1 LVRTN
6 QLPSE
11 EPVNRPL
18 AITAL
23 AIAAATSLLA
33 APAFGTADAPAA
45 RPQKALVIGIDGALL
60 SKIQAFDTPALKSL
74 ISSGSAAKT
83 SLYASPFAP
92 TLSGPGWA
100 TNATGVWPD
109 KHKVKSNSWGTGT
122 NLTQYPDFLTRLER
136 ARPELS
142 TYAIADWTPLTTN
155 SAGQA
160 IFSDAVQKK
169 VTYDGDALG
178 WAAADARIATEA
190 AAYLKDTGPDASFVY
205 FGNVDIAGH
214 SCGAAGACY
223 RTATEQTDK
232 HIATLLNAVRA
243 RPTYANEDWTILVTA
258 DHGHTEAGGHGGSS
272 VPERSSFIIRNG
284 PGTTPGTPAIAPKN
298 VDIAAIVLSR
308 FGVTVPELDGVAT
321 TPADPF
327 DSLVGTLQS
336 RLDETGVPTDV
347 KGWTHSAPTGW
358 TIDNAG
364 LGTGGVREW
373 QGWSFTT
380 DDFWTRA
387 APDQQRESN
396 VRARGVFAVA
406 DSDEWSDKTRSGLFN
421 SKLVSPAYDVSG
433 SSSATVSFSSHYL
446 KSGNETATVLAA
458 FDGGTPKPI
467 LTYTAD
473 VIAKQERLTVPVPA
487 GARTL
492 KLTWSLT
499 NGDNDWYW
507 AIDNPQIDR

>member
-1 LVRTN
+1 MKRSTALTALVTLSTAVLAAA
-6 QLPSE
+6 LPSSAT
-11 EPVNRPL
+11 P
-18 AITAL
+18 
-23 AIAAATSLLA
+23 AATA
-33 APAFGTADAPAA
+33 ATAA
-45 RPQKALVIGIDGALL
+45 RPQKVVVIGIDGALL
-60 SKIQAFDTPALKSL
+60 SKIQAFGTPALKGL
-74 ISSGSAAKT
+74 ISTGSASRT
-83 SLYASPFAP
+83 TLYASPFAP

-109 KHKVKSNSWGTGT
+109 KHKVTSNSWGTGT
-122 NLTQYPDFLTRLER
+122 NLTRYPDFLTRLER

-160 IFSDAVQKK
+160 IFSDEVQKK

-178 WAAADARIATEA
+178 WAAADAKIATEA
-190 AAYLKDTGPDASFVY
+190 AAYLKGTGPDASFVY

-223 RTATEQTDK
+223 RTAIEQTDR
-232 HIATLLNAVRA
+232 HVATLLAAIKSRT
-243 RPTYANEDWTILVTA
+243 TYANEDWTILVTA
-258 DHGHTEAGGHGGSS
+258 DHGHTDAGGHGGSS
-272 VPERSSFIIRNG
+272 PAERASFIIRNG

-298 VDIAAIVLSR
+298 VDIAAIALSR
-308 FGVTVPELDGVAT
+308 FGLSFPDLDGQAA
-321 TPADPF
+321 PGAADPF
-327 DSLVGTLQS
+327 DSLMGSLQS
-336 RLDETGVPTDV
+336 RADETGVPVDV
-347 KGWTHSAPTGW
+347 KGWTHSTPAGW
-358 TIDNAG
+358 SIDNAG

-387 APDQQRESN
+387 APNQSRESN

-421 SKLVSPAYDVSG
+421 SKLVSPGYDVSG
-433 SSSATVSFSSHYL
+433 AANATLSFSSHYL
-446 KSGNETATVLAA
+446 KSGNETATVLAS
-458 FDGGTPKPI
+458 FDGAAPKPV

-473 VIAKQERLTVPVPA
+473 AIAKLERLTIPVPS

-492 KLTWSLT
+492 KITWSLT
-499 NGDNDWYW
+499 QGDNDWYW
-507 AIDNPQIDR
+507 AIDNPQLTKN

>member
-1 LVRTN
+1 MKR
-6 QLPSE
+6 
-11 EPVNRPL
+11 
-18 AITAL
+18 ATAL
-23 AIAAATSLLA
+23 IALTTLLA
-33 APAFGTADAPAA
+33 ATATTSFSSAAVPSNAQA
-45 RPQKALVIGIDGALL
+45 RPQKVVVIGIDGALL
-60 SKIQAFDTPALKSL
+60 SKIQAFNTPALKSL
-74 ISSGSAAKT
+74 ISSGSAGRT
-83 SLYASPFAP
+83 TLYANPFAP

-109 KHKVKSNSWGTGT
+109 KHKVTSNSWGTGT
-122 NLTQYPDFLTRLER
+122 NLTRYPDFLTRLER

-160 IFSDAVQKK
+160 IFSDEVQRK

-190 AAYLKDTGPDASFVY
+190 AAYLKNTGPDASFVY

-223 RTATEQTDK
+223 RKALEETDRHVGSLVAAIKSRTAY
-232 HIATLLNAVRA
+232 AT
-243 RPTYANEDWTILVTA
+243 EDWTILVTA
-258 DHGHTEAGGHGGSS
+258 DHGHTDAGGHGGSS
-272 VPERSSFIIRNG
+272 PAERSSFIIRNG

-298 VDIAAIVLSR
+298 VDIAAIALGR
-308 FGVTVPELDGVAT
+308 FGVSSPDLDGLAGPVSG
-321 TPADPF
+321 DPF
-327 DSLVGTLQS
+327 DSLIGSLQS
-336 RLDETGVPTDV
+336 RADETGVPADV
-347 KGWTHSAPTGW
+347 KGWTHSTPAGW
-358 TIDNAG
+358 SIDNAG

-387 APDQQRESN
+387 APDQSRESN

-421 SKLVSPAYDVSG
+421 SKLTSPAYDVSG
-433 SSSATVSFSSHYL
+433 ASSATLTFSSHYL
-446 KSGNETATVLAA
+446 KSGNETATVLAS
-458 FDGGTPKPI
+458 FDGAAPKPV

-473 VIAKQERLTVPVPA
+473 AIAKLERLTIPVPT
-487 GARTL
+487 GARRVTI
-492 KLTWSLT
+492 TWSLT

-507 AIDNPQIDR
+507 AIDNPQLTKN

>member
-1 LVRTN
+1 MTGVFATTSSSAVGT
-6 QLPSE
+6 SE
-11 EPVNRPL
+11 
-18 AITAL
+18 
-23 AIAAATSLLA
+23 
-33 APAFGTADAPAA
+33 AA
-45 RPQKALVIGIDGALL
+45 RTQKVLVIGIDGALL
-60 SKIQAFDTPALKSL
+60 SKIQAFNTPALKGL
-74 ISSGSAAKT
+74 ISSGSASRT
-83 SLYASPFAP
+83 TLYASPFAP

-160 IFSDAVQKK
+160 IFTDEVQRK
-169 VTYDGDALG
+169 VTFDGDALG
-178 WAAADARIATEA
+178 YPAADAKIATDA

-205 FGNVDIAGH
+205 FGDVDIAGH
-214 SCGAAGACY
+214 SCGALGACY
-223 RTATEQTDK
+223 RTAVETTDR
-232 HIATLLNAVRA
+232 HVANLLSAIKA
-243 RPTYANEDWTILVTA
+243 RPTYANEDWTYLVTA
-258 DHGHTEAGGHGGSS
+258 DHGHTDGGGHGGSS

-284 PGTTPGTPAIAPKN
+284 PGTTPGTPAIAPRN

-308 FGVTVPELDGVAT
+308 FGLTADIDGQVA
-321 TPADPF
+321 PSADPF
-327 DSLVGTLQS
+327 DSLVGSLQT
-336 RLDETGVPTDV
+336 RADETGVPADM
-347 KGWTHSAPTGW
+347 KGWTHTTPAGW

-387 APDQQRESN
+387 APNQQRESN

-421 SKLVSPAYDVSG
+421 SKLASPPYDVTG
-433 SSSATVSFSSHYL
+433 ATTATLTFSSHYL
-446 KSGNETATVLAA
+446 KSGNETATVQAT
-458 FDGGTPKPI
+458 FDGAAPKPV

-473 VIAKQERLTVPVPA
+473 TIAKLERLTIPVPA
-487 GARTL
+487 GAHTV
-492 KLTWSLT
+492 KITWSLT
-499 NGDNDWYW
+499 KGDNDWYW
-507 AIDNPQIDR
+507 SIDNPHLTTN

>member
-1 LVRTN
+1 M
-6 QLPSE
+6 
-11 EPVNRPL
+11 NRPL
-18 AITAL
+18 AVTAL
-23 AIAAATSLLA
+23 GIVAATSLLA
-33 APAFGTADAPAA
+33 TSAFGVADAPSA
-45 RPQKALVIGIDGALL
+45 RTQKVLVIGIDGAMLN
-60 SKIQAFDTPALKSL
+60 KIQAFNTPAMKEL
-74 ISSGSAAKT
+74 ISTGSAAKT
-83 SLYASPFAP
+83 TLYASPFAP
-92 TLSGPGWA
+92 TVSGPGWA

-109 KHKVKSNSWGTGT
+109 KHKVKSNSWGTGS
-122 NLTQYPDFLTRLER
+122 NLSQYPDFLTRIER

-160 IFSDAVQKK
+160 IFSDEIQKK

-190 AAYLKDTGPDASFVY
+190 AAYLKDAGPDASFVY
-205 FGNVDIAGH
+205 FGDVDIAGH

-223 RTATEQTDK
+223 RKATEQTDK
-232 HIATLLNAVRA
+232 HIATLLTAVRA
-243 RPTYANEDWTILVTA
+243 RPTYSNEDWTILVTS
-258 DHGHTEAGGHGGSS
+258 DHGHTESGGHGGSS
-272 VPERSSFIIRNG
+272 PGERSSFIIRNG

-308 FGVTVPELDGVAT
+308 FGVSAPELDGQST
-321 TPADPF
+321 PPADPF
-327 DSLVGTLQS
+327 DTLVGSLQS
-336 RLDETGVPTDV
+336 RVDETGVPAEV
-347 KGWTHSAPTGW
+347 KGWTHSTPAGW

-387 APDQQRESN
+387 APDQSREGN

-406 DSDEWSDKTRSGLFN
+406 DSDEWSDKSRSGLFN
-421 SKLVSPAYDVSG
+421 SKLSSPAYDVTG
-433 SSSATVSFSSHYL
+433 ATTATVTFSSHYL

-458 FDGGTPKPI
+458 FDNAAPKPV

-473 VIAKQERLTVPVPA
+473 AIAKQERLTIPVPA

-507 AIDNPQIDR
+507 AIDNPQIGR

>member
-1 LVRTN
+1 M
-6 QLPSE
+6 
-11 EPVNRPL
+11 NRPL
-18 AITAL
+18 AVTAL
-23 AIAAATSLLA
+23 GIVAATSLLA
-33 APAFGTADAPAA
+33 TSAFGAADTPSA
-45 RPQKALVIGIDGALL
+45 RVQKVLVIGIDGAMLN
-60 SKIQAFDTPALKSL
+60 KIQAFDTPALKGL
-74 ISSGSAAKT
+74 ISTGSAAKT

-109 KHKVKSNSWGTGT
+109 KHKVKSNNWGTGS
-122 NLTQYPDFLTRLER
+122 NLTQYPDFLTRIER

-142 TYAIADWTPLTTN
+142 TYAIADWTPLTSN

-160 IFSDAVQKK
+160 IFSDEVQRR
-169 VTYDGDALG
+169 VTLDGDALG

-232 HIATLLNAVRA
+232 HVATLLTAVRA
-243 RPTYANEDWTILVTA
+243 RPTYSNEDWTILVTA
-258 DHGHTEAGGHGGSS
+258 DHGHTESGGHGGSS
-272 VPERSSFIIRNG
+272 VAERSSFIIRNG

-308 FGVTVPELDGVAT
+308 FGLTAPDLDGQAT
-321 TPADPF
+321 PPADPF
-327 DSLVGTLQS
+327 DSLIGSLQS
-336 RLDETGVPTDV
+336 RVDETGVPADV
-347 KGWTHSAPTGW
+347 KGWTHSTPAGW

-387 APDQQRESN
+387 APDQSRESN

-406 DSDEWSDKTRSGLFN
+406 DSDEWSDKSRSGLFN
-421 SKLVSPAYDVSG
+421 SKLSSPAYDVTG
-433 SSSATVSFSSHYL
+433 ATTATLTFSSHYL
-446 KSGNETATVLAA
+446 KSGNETATVLAT
-458 FDGGTPKPI
+458 FDNAAPQPV

-473 VIAKQERLTVPVPA
+473 AKQERLTIPVPA
-487 GARTL
+487 NAHTL

-499 NGDNDWYW
+499 NGNNDWYW
-507 AIDNPQIDR
+507 SIDNPQLTR

>member
-1 LVRTN
+1 M
-6 QLPSE
+6 
-11 EPVNRPL
+11 NRPL
-18 AITAL
+18 ALTAL
-23 AIAAATSLLA
+23 AAVALTSLFA
-33 APAFGTADAPAA
+33 TNSAFGTSQAEAA
-45 RPQKALVIGIDGALL
+45 RGQKVLVIGIDGALL
-60 SKIQAFDTPALKSL
+60 SKIQAFTTPALKGL
-74 ISSGSAAKT
+74 ISSGSASRT
-83 SLYASPFAP
+83 TLYASPFAP

-109 KHKVKSNSWGTGT
+109 KHKVTSNSWGGAT
-122 NLTQYPDFLTRLER
+122 NLTQYPDFLTRIER

-160 IFSDAVQKK
+160 IFTDEIQKK
-169 VTYDGDALG
+169 VTLDGDALG
-178 WAAADARIATEA
+178 WAAADAKIATDA
-190 AAYLKDTGPDASFVY
+190 AAYLKNTGPDASFVY

-223 RTATEQTDK
+223 RTAVEQTDR
-232 HIATLLNAVRA
+232 HVATLLAA
-243 RPTYANEDWTILVTA
+243 IQSRPTYSNEDWTYLVTA
-258 DHGHTEAGGHGGSS
+258 DHGHTDAGGHGGSS

-298 VDIAAIVLSR
+298 VDIAAIVLGR
-308 FGVTVPELDGVAT
+308 FGLTADIDGQAAPSV
-321 TPADPF
+321 DPF
-327 DSLVGTLQS
+327 DSLVGSLQT
-336 RLDETGVPTDV
+336 RADETGVPADV
-347 KGWTHSAPTGW
+347 KGWTHATPAGW

-421 SKLVSPAYDVSG
+421 SKLTSPAYDVTG
-433 SSSATVSFSSHYL
+433 ATSATLTFSSHYL
-446 KSGNETATVLAA
+446 KSGNETAAVQAS
-458 FDGGTPKPI
+458 FDGGTPQPV
-467 LTYTAD
+467 LTYTKD
-473 VIAKQERLTVPVPA
+473 TIAKLERLTIPVPA
-487 GARTL
+487 GAHTV
-492 KLTWSLT
+492 KITWSLT
-499 NGDNDWYW
+499 KGDNDWYW
-507 AIDNPQIDR
+507 AVDNPHLTKS

>member
-1 LVRTN
+1 M
-6 QLPSE
+6 
-11 EPVNRPL
+11 NRPL
-18 AITAL
+18 ALTAL
-23 AIAAATSLLA
+23 ATVVLTTLTAVGATAARPTTAT
-33 APAFGTADAPAA
+33 TAAPAA
-45 RPQKALVIGIDGALL
+45 RVEKVLVIGIDGALL
-60 SKIQAFDTPALKSL
+60 SKIQAFNTPALKGL
-74 ISSGSAAKT
+74 ISTGSASRT
-83 SLYASPFAP
+83 TLYAQPFAP

-109 KHKVKSNSWGTGT
+109 KHKVLSNSWGTGT

-136 ARPELS
+136 ARPALS

-160 IFSDAVQKK
+160 IFTDEVQKK

-178 WAAADARIATEA
+178 YTAADAKIATEA
-190 AAYLKDTGPDASFVY
+190 AAYLTDTGPDASFVY
-205 FGNVDIAGH
+205 FGDVDIAGH
-214 SCGAAGACY
+214 TCGAAGACY
-223 RTATEQTDK
+223 RTAIENTDR
-232 HIATLLNAVRA
+232 HVATLLAAIKA
-243 RPTYANEDWTILVTA
+243 RPTYANEDWTYLVTA
-258 DHGHTEAGGHGGSS
+258 DHGHTDAGGHGGSS

-308 FGVTVPELDGVAT
+308 FGVTAADLDGQVA
-321 TPADPF
+321 PSASADPF
-327 DSLVGTLQS
+327 DSLVGSLQS
-336 RLDETGVPTDV
+336 RLDETGVPADV
-347 KGWTHSAPTGW
+347 KGWTHTTPAGW

-387 APDQQRESN
+387 APNQQRESN

-421 SKLVSPAYDVSG
+421 SRLSSPAYDVTG
-433 SSSATVSFSSHYL
+433 ATAATLTFSSHYL
-446 KSGNETATVLAA
+446 KSGNETATVQAS
-458 FDGGTPKPI
+458 FDGAAPKPV
-467 LTYTAD
+467 LTYTKD
-473 VIAKQERLTVPVPA
+473 TIAKIERLTIPVPA
-487 GARTL
+487 GAHTV
-492 KLTWSLT
+492 KITWSLT

-507 AIDNPQIDR
+507 AVDNPHLTKN